1 MAEPLTYNQVLGT
14 LNTTFSHLPDY
25 RTGRNRQYT
34 VRDAALSAF
43 SVFYTQSPSFLAY
56 QRTMRE
62 KQGHSNA
69 GSLFEVQDIPSDAQ
83 IRNLLD
89 PLAPA
94 ELRAPFWDLL
104 GRLEHSGVLAAQ
116 GYSVSGLGEPRWL
129 CALDGTQYFHSTE
142 IHCPNCTVA
151 MRDGVA
157 HYAHTV
163 LLPALVRPGRAE
175 VLVLEPEF
183 RLGVP
188 QDGAEKQDCE
198 RNAAR
203 RWIERNAEALAG
215 HHTTILADDLHSN
228 QPLCELLL
236 SQHLDFILVCKP
248 DSHPTLYA
256 EVERLARVP
265 EATRLVEDRI
275 WTGKVHERWTYR
287 YAQRVPLTALS
298 QPCWVNWC
306 DLTITCEETGRVLFH
321 NAWVTNLNLTERT
334 LRPVAAAGRARWKIE
349 NENNNV
355 LKNQGYHLE
364 HNFGHGKQ
372 SLSTVLVTLMLLAFL
387 THTIMQLCDSAYQ
400 QLRLR
405 LATRKTFF
413 DDLRALTR
421 YLFFASW
428 DDLLE
433 FMLTHLGP
441 APD

>member
-1 MAEPLTYNQVLGT
+1 MAEALTFKQVLGI
-14 LNTTFSHLPDY
+14 LNTTFSRLPEH
-25 RTGRNRQYT
+25 RRGRNSQYT
-34 VRDAALSAF
+34 LRDAALSAF
-43 SVFYTQSPSFLAY
+43 SVFFTQSPSFLAY
-56 QRTMRE
+56 QRTMRLG
-62 KQGHSNA
+62 KGHNNA
-69 GSLFEVQDIPSDAQ
+69 GSLFGVAEIPTDPQ

-89 PLAPA
+89 PLAPT
-94 ELRAPFWDLL
+94 ELREPLWDILR
-104 GRLEHSGVLAAQ
+104 RLEQGGVLTEH
-116 GYSVSGLGEPRWL
+116 GYRVSGLGAGRWL
-129 CALDGTQYFHSTE
+129 CALDGTQYYHSTQ

-157 HYAHTV
+157 HYAHSV
-163 LLPALVRPGRAE
+163 MIPALVRPGRPE

-183 RLGVP
+183 IVP

-203 RWIERNAEALAG
+203 RWIERNAQALAG
-215 HHTTILADDLHSN
+215 HHTTILADDLHCN
-228 QPLCELLL
+228 QPFCEVLE

-248 DSHPTLYA
+248 DSHPTLYT
-256 EVERLARVP
+256 EVERLASVP
-265 EATRLVEDRI
+265 DAMGQVEDRV
-275 WTGKVHERWTYR
+275 WTGTVHERWTYR
-287 YAQRVPLTALS
+287 YVQQVPLTA
-298 QPCWVNWC
+298 QPQPLRVHWC
-306 DLTITCEETGRVLFH
+306 DLTITCEETGQVLYH
-321 NAWVTNLNLTERT
+321 NAWATNLSLTDRT
-334 LRPVAAAGRARWKIE
+334 IRPLAAAGRARWKIE

-355 LKNQGYHLE
+355 LKHQGYHLE

-387 THTIMQLCDSAYQ
+387 THTVLQLCDHAYQ
-400 QLRLR
+400 QVRLL

-433 FMLTHLGP
+433 FMLTHLEP

>member
-1 MAEPLTYNQVLGT
+1 MAEPLTFNQVLGI
-14 LNTTFSHLPDY
+14 LNATFRQLPDY
-25 RTGRNRQYT
+25 RTGLNRQYT
-34 VRDAALSAF
+34 VREAALSAY
-43 SVFYTQSPSFLAY
+43 SVFFTQSPSFLAY

-69 GSLFEVQDIPSDAQ
+69 GSLFAVRDIPSDAQ

-89 PLAPA
+89 PLAPG

-104 GRLEHSGVLAAQ
+104 GRLAHGGVLAAQ
-116 GYSVSGLGEPRWL
+116 GFSVGGLGEPRWL

-142 IHCPNCTVA
+142 IHCPNCTVTV
-151 MRDGVA
+151 RDGVA

-183 RLGVP
+183 ILP

-203 RWIERNAEALAG
+203 RWIERNAPALAG
-215 HHTTILADDLHSN
+215 QHTTILADDLHCN
-228 QPLCELLL
+228 QPFCVLLRE
-236 SQHLDFILVCKP
+236 QQLDFILVCKP
-248 DSHPTLYA
+248 DSHPTVYA
-256 EVERLARVP
+256 EVERLAQVP
-265 EATRLVEDRI
+265 EGVGQVEDRV
-275 WTGKVHERWTYR
+275 WTGKVHEHWTYR
-287 YAQRVPLTALS
+287 YAQHVPLTA
-298 QPCWVNWC
+298 QPHALLVNWC
-306 DLTITCEETGRVLFH
+306 ELTITCEETGRGLFH
-321 NAWVTNLNLTERT
+321 NAWVTNLSLTQRT
-334 LRPVAAAGRARWKIE
+334 VRPVAAAGRARWKIE

-387 THTIMQLCDSAYQ
+387 THTILQLCDSAYQ
-400 QLRLR
+400 QVRLR

-421 YLFFASW
+421 YLFFATW
-428 DDLLE
+428 DDLLA
-433 FMLTHLGP
+433 FMLTQLEP